1 MRALRRRLL
10 QVTGAV
16 AATGLAFVGLVGVAH
31 TELGR
36 PLLRYLPGMGSSCP
50 VGADLAP
57 TPQALDAARAD
68 VLERVRGTSPARSL
82 DAFGFRLASTTR
94 ADVLAWAGAHGVTC
108 TSDRHAGLRCAHVP
122 ARALPI
128 ARAVD
133 EIEFSF
139 TADDRLASASVST
152 LAPSSAEA
160 AVLVLRRA
168 DALGQRLG
176 APTSRRGE
184 PTAAFLERG
193 AMSQVAYEYRRSDL
207 RARLVAT
214 NLGAR
219 GIGVREV
226 VQGID
231 APD

>member
-1 MRALRRRLL
+1 MIRRRLL
-10 QVTGAV
+10 QVTGAI

-36 PLLRYLPGMGSSCP
+36 PLLQYLPGMGSSCP

-57 TPQALDAARAD
+57 TPEALDAARAD

-82 DAFGFRLASTTR
+82 DAFGFRLSSTTR
-94 ADVLAWAGAHGVTC
+94 ADVLAWAGAHAVAC
-108 TSDRHAGLRCAHVP
+108 TSDRHSGLRCTDVP
-122 ARALPI
+122 PRALPI
-128 ARAVD
+128 ARPVD

-139 TADDRLASASVST
+139 AADDRLVSASVST
-152 LAPSSAEA
+152 LASSPA
-160 AVLVLRRA
+160 AAADLVTRRA
-168 DALGQRLG
+168 DAIGRRLG

-193 AMSQVAYEYRRSDL
+193 AMTQVAYEYRRADL

-214 NLGAR
+214 NLGVR
-219 GIGVREV
+219 GIGVREI
-226 VQGID
+226 VQGLGD
-231 APD
+231 AD